1 MAQVYQL
8 SPAFSVLYY
17 RLIVASKDADEARR
31 EKAVAENLMDELR
44 KRCSS
49 LEKEKCEV
57 LEKVKESI
65 EAVNIAKMQTKQVIL
80 FFGFSLQI
88 RHQLFQLLIFF
99 FIPKLVVQPK
109 MVADR
114 CVFREMCHPCI
125 TPQLSDGL
133 KWF

>member
-8 SPAFSVLYY
+8 SPAFSVLYH

-49 LEKEKCEV
+49 LEKEKCEA

-65 EAVNIAKMQTKQVIL
+65 EAVNIAKMQKKQVIQ
-80 FFGFSLQI
+80 FFCFSLQM
-88 RHQLFQLLIFF
+88 RQQLFQLLIFF
-99 FIPKLVVQPK
+99 FSFQNLLCSLKWLQITVCSE
-109 MVADR
+109 R
-114 CVFREMCHPCI
+114 CV
-125 TPQLSDGL
+125 TLASLLSSQMA
-133 KWF
+133 

>member
-49 LEKEKCEV
+49 LEKEKCET

-65 EAVNIAKMQTKQVIL
+65 EAVNIAKMQKKQVIL
-80 FFGFSLQI
+80 FFWFSLQI
-88 RHQLFQLLIFF
+88 RQQLFQLLIFF
-99 FIPKLVVQPK
+99 PSKTCC
-109 MVADR
+109 AA
-114 CVFREMCHPCI
+114 
-125 TPQLSDGL
+125 
-133 KWF
+133 